1 MKQIQDSS
9 TTTTRPTVTA
19 SGAVGWFRHAN
30 TLTKIKATKVTVD
43 WLNDLQGS
51 FIDLFTRTGIT
62 PTGGPTGDRNLYDA
76 VAAMVAPKIDQTAGD
91 ARYVRDAGDTM
102 TGLLT
107 LSGDPSTN
115 LQAATKQYADTKF
128 AKTGGTLTG
137 DVTIDKASGSASLFL
152 SALAGFSKYI
162 RFQTAGVN
170 RWLVGTNTTGEGGS
184 NTGADFAITAY
195 DDAGSSLGNAVT
207 IARSTKDVTLGGAV
221 TLSNGAKTVT
231 LSKNPTSA
239 MHAATK
245 GYVDGSVLKVPD
257 GYVNL
262 PNGLVMQWGY
272 HEYTSG
278 VGTPEIEVIMPM
290 SFSTACLS
298 VQITR
303 KDGIYV
309 SASLNVHTLNKN
321 SNPQKFTFIDGDTT
335 PNAIYWFAIG
345 Y

>member
-1 MKQIQDSS
+1 M
-9 TTTTRPTVTA
+9 TA
-19 SGAVGWFRHAN
+19 SGAVGWFRRAN

-76 VAAMVAPKIDQTAGD
+76 MAAMVAPKIDQTAGD

-115 LQAATKQYADTKF
+115 LQAATKQYADTKY

-137 DVTIDKASGSASLFL
+137 DVTVDKASGSANIYL
-152 SALAGFSKYI
+152 SAVAAAAKYI
-162 RFQTAGVN
+162 RFQTAGVS
-170 RWLVGTNTTGEGGS
+170 RWFVGANSTGEGGG
-184 NTGADFAITAY
+184 NTGSDFAITAY

-221 TLSNGAKTVT
+221 TLSDGGKTVT
-231 LSKNPTSA
+231 LSKDPTSA

-245 GYVDGSVLKVPD
+245 GYVDGGVLKIPD
-257 GYVNL
+257 GHVIL
-262 PNGLVMQWGY
+262 PNGLIMQWGF
-272 HEYTSG
+272 HSYTSS
-278 VGTPEIEVIMPM
+278 VGTPQIEVIMPM
-290 SFSTACLS
+290 SFPTTCLN
-298 VQITR
+298 VQISR
-303 KDGIYV
+303 KEGISYV
-309 SASLNVHTLNKN
+309 SASLNVHTLNPSGNTK
-321 SNPQKFTFIDGDTT
+321 KFTFIDGDRPLTQFT
-335 PNAIYWFAIG
+335 G
-345 Y
+345 LR